1 MAIRKNSEKDG
12 AGKGFIGRFFKRFSR
27 VGKILLAV
35 FWFLLGGLVF
45 NLDRSGD
52 IGIFFLKYKKIV
64 PYPFSKFL
72 PGASAPEGAA
82 VPRQTIQGRVIE
94 VYDGDTATVITAHPE
109 AKYRVRFFGI
119 DAPETAMPHG
129 HDAKKA
135 LQDKILGKDVLV
147 NVSGVDHYGR
157 AVGRVM
163 LGARYVNLEMVS
175 EGHAWYYAD
184 YAGHEY
190 DLAAAEREAKVYR
203 RGLWQEKNPLP
214 PWDYRRSK
222 K

>member
-27 VGKILLAV
+27 IGKILLAV

-82 VPRQTIQGRVIE
+82 VPR
-94 VYDGDTATVITAHPE
+94 
-109 AKYRVRFFGI
+109 
-119 DAPETAMPHG
+119 
-129 HDAKKA
+129 
-135 LQDKILGKDVLV
+135 
-147 NVSGVDHYGR
+147 
-157 AVGRVM
+157 
-163 LGARYVNLEMVS
+163 
-175 EGHAWYYAD
+175 
-184 YAGHEY
+184 
-190 DLAAAEREAKVYR
+190 
-203 RGLWQEKNPLP
+203 
-214 PWDYRRSK
+214 
-222 K
+222 